1 MILNKRKVLDMQSLI
16 SAANARLTVAG
27 VVLASVFYA
36 AVAGSA
42 HAAASPT
49 TGIDYVSD
57 LVTPVKAELTLAIV
71 AGLGLMVV
79 LIAVRA
85 GTRLVKSFGK

>member
-1 MILNKRKVLDMQSLI
+1 MEIIKRASQS
-16 SAANARLTVAG
+16 ARTRVALLTVALFA
-27 VVLASVFYA
+27 LAVQ
-36 AVAGSA
+36 GA

-49 TGIDYVSD
+49 TGIDYVAD
-57 LVTPVKAELTLAIV
+57 LITPVKAELTLAIV

>member
-1 MILNKRKVLDMQSLI
+1 MRKYLSAILACFKTRQAQL
-16 SAANARLTVAG
+16 AAFTCAIFAFTVAQ
-27 VVLASVFYA
+27 AS
-36 AVAGSA
+36 
-42 HAAASPT
+42 AAASST

-57 LVTPVKAELTLAIV
+57 LVTPVKSELTLAIV

-85 GTRLVKSFGK
+85 GTKLVKSFGR